1 MSGKMKLTYFNLRGR
16 AELARL
22 LFKLAGKDFEDNRVD
37 REGWQNLKPGKL
49 LLLERL
55 IAVEG
60 RCYIFL

>member
-37 REGWQNLKPGKL
+37 RESWQNLKPGKL
-49 LLLERL
+49 LLLEKL
-55 IAVEG
+55 
-60 RCYIFL
+60 